1 MSERTEKWEKLK
13 MKKKDNK
20 DRESWW
26 KNPHEK
32 ILFSL
37 SDNETKTVSLI

>member
-1 MSERTEKWEKLK
+1 VKGQRSGKKLK
-13 MKKKDNK
+13 MKKKRLKTENNDEK
-20 DRESWW
+20 T
-26 KNPHEK
+26 PHEK